1 MLERSKPYAEYVS
14 KAQQSMRGPSNRSRA
29 VGSHRVTVEFVRLT
43 SRRRTMLRCR
53 TMLEIDRK
61 CEIMGL
67 ERVASHHLLSTE
79 IVMVRSHPI
88 ACRSD
93 VEAM

>member
-1 MLERSKPYAEYVS
+1 
-14 KAQQSMRGPSNRSRA
+14 
-29 VGSHRVTVEFVRLT
+29 
-43 SRRRTMLRCR
+43 
-53 TMLEIDRK
+53 MLEIDRK